1 MRNSAGQWR
10 DGRCTS
16 RLRFATVSI
25 GFVGTLFAHLQTH
38 EIAKL
43 AIRRPAPAD
52 AGSSWMVVE
61 PSTVNDEEL
70 WNAVD
75 AAYPDFKPGSKDFA
89 VRTIRDFVN
98 IPIGSIV
105 MVSHGY
111 ASNANDDNPVH
122 NRVSD

>member
-1 MRNSAGQWR
+1 
-10 DGRCTS
+10 
-16 RLRFATVSI
+16 
-25 GFVGTLFAHLQTH
+25 
-38 EIAKL
+38 
-43 AIRRPAPAD
+43 
-52 AGSSWMVVE
+52 MVVE